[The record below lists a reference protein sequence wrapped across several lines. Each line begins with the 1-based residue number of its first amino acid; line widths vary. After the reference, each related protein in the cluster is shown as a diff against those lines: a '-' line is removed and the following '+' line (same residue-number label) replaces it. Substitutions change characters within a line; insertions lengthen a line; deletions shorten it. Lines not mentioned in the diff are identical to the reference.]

1 MLIKVLKTI
10 QASKNKHGTECFTY
24 EANNTYEIYDEL
36 AEIFIKENWGVKA
49 IDDVQENNIETQ
61 EEKALNDLENKA
73 IDDLENKSIKTR
85 KNKNGVN
92 KDAE

>member
-10 QASKNKHGTECFTY
+10 EASKNKQGTECFTY
-24 EANNTYEIYDEL
+24 EVNNIYEIYDEL

-61 EEKALNDLENKA
+61 EEKALNELENKA
-73 IDDLENKSIKTR
+73 IDNIENKSLDEK
-85 KNKNGVN
+85 KNK
-92 KDAE
+92 KRSK